1 LYRFFHTIAG
11 LKAAIFPDF
20 GGEPTM
26 QVDELKAL
34 LQAKLAGCDVVQVS
48 GDGRHFDLIE
58 VGAVFEGMTPVKK
71 QQHVYAAINDYIAD
85 GSLHAV
91 NMKTY
96 TPAQW
101 AALQGK

>member
-1 LYRFFHTIAG
+1 
-11 LKAAIFPDF
+11 
-20 GGEPTM
+20 M

-34 LQAKLAGCDVVQVS
+34 LEAKLPGCDVQVS
-48 GDGRHFDLIE
+48 GDGRHFDLVV

-71 QQHVYAAINDYIAD
+71 QQHVYAAINDRIAD

-101 AALQGK
+101 AALQGH

>member
-1 LYRFFHTIAG
+1 
-11 LKAAIFPDF
+11 
-20 GGEPTM
+20 M

-34 LQAKLAGCDVVQVS
+34 LEARLPDCEIAHVS
-48 GDGRHFDLIE
+48 GDGRHFDLIV

-71 QQHVYAAINDYIAD
+71 QQYVYAAINDRIAD

-101 AALQGK
+101 AARRDV

>member
-1 LYRFFHTIAG
+1 
-11 LKAAIFPDF
+11 
-20 GGEPTM
+20 M
-26 QVDELKAL
+26 QVEELKSL
-34 LQAKLAGCDVVQVS
+34 LESKLPGCNIEVS
-48 GDGRHFDLIE
+48 GDGRHFDLIV

-71 QQHVYAAINDYIAD
+71 QQYVYAAINDRIAD

>member
-1 LYRFFHTIAG
+1 
-11 LKAAIFPDF
+11 
-20 GGEPTM
+20 M

-34 LQAKLAGCDVVQVS
+34 LEAKLPGCEIVQVS
-48 GDGRHFDLIE
+48 GDGRHFDLIV
-58 VGAVFEGMTPVKK
+58 VGAVFDGMTPVKK
-71 QQHVYAAINDYIAD
+71 QQYVYAAINDRIAD

-101 AALQGK
+101 AALQGNQ

>member
-1 LYRFFHTIAG
+1 
-11 LKAAIFPDF
+11 
-20 GGEPTM
+20 M

-34 LQAKLAGCDVVQVS
+34 LEAKLPGCDVQVS
-48 GDGRHFDLIE
+48 GDGRHFDLIV
-58 VGAVFEGMTPVKK
+58 VGTVFEGMSAVKK
-71 QQHVYAAINDYIAD
+71 HQHVYAAINDRIAD

-101 AALQGK
+101 AALQGN